1 MKDYM
6 ISVSY
11 IKAGYIS
18 VKAESAEEA
27 IRIANEHIDECPLCS
42 DETYIYTTIDGSYE
56 IVSEPYIV
64 ETDTQ
69 MYEKGI
75 LNYCPE
81 KTNFT
86 KEDRN

>member
-1 MKDYM
+1 MKKYV
-6 ISVSY
+6 IPVSY

-18 VKAESAEEA
+18 VKADSAEKA
-27 IRIANEHIDECPLCS
+27 IKIASEHIDECPLCS
-42 DETYIYTTIDGSYE
+42 DETYVDGSYE

>member
-27 IRIANEHIDECPLCS
+27 IRIANKHIDECPLCS
-42 DETYIYTTIDGSYE
+42 DETYE

-64 ETDTQ
+64 EADTQ

>member
-1 MKDYM
+1 MKEYM

-27 IRIANEHIDECPLCS
+27 IRIANEYIDECPRCS
-42 DETYIYTTIDGSYE
+42 DETYVDGSYE

-86 KEDRN
+86 KEDKT

>member
-18 VKAESAEEA
+18 VKAKSAEEA

-42 DETYIYTTIDGSYE
+42 DETYIDGSYE
-56 IVSEPYIV
+56 FVSEPYIV

>member
-27 IRIANEHIDECPLCS
+27 IRIANKHIDECPLCS
-42 DETYIYTTIDGSYE
+42 DETYVDGSYE

-64 ETDTQ
+64 EADTQ

-75 LNYCPE
+75 FNYCPE

>member
-18 VKAESAEEA
+18 VKAKSAEEA
-27 IRIANEHIDECPLCS
+27 IRIAIDECPLCS
-42 DETYIYTTIDGSYE
+42 DETYIDGSYE

>member
-18 VKAESAEEA
+18 VKAKSAEEA

-42 DETYIYTTIDGSYE
+42 DE
-56 IVSEPYIV
+56 PYIV

-75 LNYCPE
+75 LNYCPK

>member
-27 IRIANEHIDECPLCS
+27 IRIANEHIDECPLCI
-42 DETYIYTTIDGSYE
+42 DATYIDGSYE
-56 IVSEPYIV
+56 IE
-64 ETDTQ
+64 
-69 MYEKGI
+69 
-75 LNYCPE
+75 
-81 KTNFT
+81 
-86 KEDRN
+86 

>member
-18 VKAESAEEA
+18 VKAKSAEEA

-42 DETYIYTTIDGSYE
+42 DETYIDGSYE

-69 MYEKGI
+69 MRSEERRVG
-75 LNYCPE
+75 
-81 KTNFT
+81 
-86 KEDRN
+86 KECRSRWSPYH

>member
-27 IRIANEHIDECPLCS
+27 IRIANEHIDKCPLCNDAS
-42 DETYIYTTIDGSYE
+42 YREDSYCIEEDTSLVELDTELYNKGKLNIVPEMVDIETE
-56 IVSEPYIV
+56 E
-64 ETDTQ
+64 
-69 MYEKGI
+69 
-75 LNYCPE
+75 
-81 KTNFT
+81 
-86 KEDRN
+86 